1 MITSPSLPLRLIQA
15 AYRVVPVGRLFM
27 PLARRA
33 AAGREWR
40 VPLRGTQA
48 SAIVSADSLME
59 AAVLLTGY
67 WEREEAAALARW
79 LHPGQTAFDIGA
91 NVGLH
96 TLRMADLVGQRG
108 SVYAFEPN
116 PEVYGRLQR
125 NVALNGFS
133 HVRTFSCGVGPAG
146 QATLHV
152 NCAGNWNRNA
162 TLLADPQAGDTVGV
176 EIPIIPL
183 DDLWRQAGT
192 PPVDLIK
199 IDIEGYELSALKS
212 GLAMLRECRP
222 LILSEFSPHYCGLQ
236 GISWTDVETFYASL
250 GYQLRSLD
258 GASQAE
264 PQATPHG
271 YNFAAVP
278 MRREGRLGQIG
289 GLDHEIPGFS
299 N

>member
-1 MITSPSLPLRLIQA
+1 MIASPNLPLRLIQA
-15 AYRVVPVGRLFM
+15 AYRVAPVGRLLM

-40 VPLRGTQA
+40 VPLSGTQA

-59 AAVLLTGY
+59 ATVLLTGY

-79 LHPGQTAFDIGA
+79 LHPGHTAFDIGA

-96 TLRMADLVGQRG
+96 TLRMADLVGPRG
-108 SVYAFEPN
+108 TVYAFEPN

-125 NVALNGFS
+125 NVALNGFNQ
-133 HVRTFSCGVGPAG
+133 VRAFNCGVGPAG
-146 QATLHV
+146 HATLHV

-176 EIPIIPL
+176 EVPIVPL
-183 DDLWRQAGT
+183 DGLWRQVGT
-192 PPVDLIK
+192 PPIDLIK
-199 IDIEGYELSALKS
+199 IDIEGFELSALKS
-212 GLAMLRECRP
+212 GLAMLRGCRP
-222 LILSEFSPHYCGLQ
+222 LILSEFSPHYCRLQ
-236 GISWTDVETFYASL
+236 GIAWADVETFYASL
-250 GYQLRSLD
+250 GYELRSLD
-258 GASQAE
+258 GAAHAE
-264 PQATPHG
+264 PQDTPHG

-278 MRREGRLGQIG
+278 VRRRGQ
-289 GLDHEIPGFS
+289 PGP